1 MFFCTCPPRSIK
13 HYFFLD
19 QSDFLT
25 SFLDLAKDE
34 LKKPTHDIPLA
45 RLQSLMD
52 IVLRNSSSV
61 AAYDPFK
68 EDVVVA
74 LSPLKMIDE
83 LLRIISV
90 DGMKTPLDMN
100 SSGILGQE
108 GTSGLS
114 SSAYLLDRSQSI
126 SGSTVLPSNP
136 SSSAPP
142 KDTLNGKWEKTTN
155 SARFV

>member
-1 MFFCTCPPRSIK
+1 
-13 HYFFLD
+13 
-19 QSDFLT
+19 
-25 SFLDLAKDE
+25 LDLAKDE

-108 GTSGLS
+108 G
-114 SSAYLLDRSQSI
+114 SSAYLLDRSQSL
-126 SGSTVLPSNP
+126 SGSMVLPSNP
-136 SSSAPP
+136 SSNAPP
-142 KDTLNGKWEKTTN
+142 KDALNGK
-155 SARFV
+155 